1 MDDILDCAV
10 IGGGPAGLT
19 AGIYLGRFRRRVA
32 VFDTRRS
39 RAEWIPRSHNLP
51 GFPEGVKGPVLL
63 ERMRDQARLYGVS
76 LREQRVE
83 AMSRAAGEVFC
94 LQVDGSSVLA
104 KTVLLAT
111 GVLENEPALPR
122 VDEAVRRGVIR
133 ICPIC
138 DGYESIGRS
147 IAVLGNSEHAAAEAL
162 FLRTYTEQLT
172 LILVGQDNRIS
183 DPRRKALAE
192 AGAAVIEAGIDSV
205 QLHDDG
211 RGAVCTAGGEARRFD
226 AIYSA
231 FGTTP
236 QSQLAEAVGARLDED
251 RRLYADDHQQTSVE
265 GLYAAGDLVR
275 GLNQISVAT
284 GEAAI
289 AATAIHNRLPRI
301 WG

>member
-1 MDDILDCAV
+1 
-10 IGGGPAGLT
+10 
-19 AGIYLGRFRRRVA
+19 
-32 VFDTRRS
+32 
-39 RAEWIPRSHNLP
+39 
-51 GFPEGVKGPVLL
+51 VKGPVLL

-205 QLHDDG
+205 QLHEDG